1 MSNNDNTSALP
12 QVVPQTNID
21 NFSQGLTRYLVQLE
35 LPVDRVL
42 VLPKERLSVMN
53 NLPAIIEYLSP
64 EQKSEAMYISKFI
77 AACAAGLFDAAL
89 NFLWNETVTNL
100 RQKVIRFDM
109 NYFLD
114 SVVTDTKR
122 RTTFRNE
129 DDLKHLDDWELIKGC
144 KDTGIITEIGYKH
157 LDYVREM
164 RNHASAAHPNHN
176 DLDGLQLSSW
186 LQTCIKEVLAK
197 DPEGPVIEVKKLLIN
212 LRLNVLSPSDIP
224 PIRANLQQLP
234 IELVDSTL
242 RAIFGMYTDSTLA
255 TYIRNNLNLIIQS
268 IWENSSTQAKFDC
281 GLKYAVFSANA
292 EIARKNLANDFLKS
306 ITDGLSYLPDD
317 HKAIE
322 MDAVLDALY
331 SAHMGW
337 NNFHNEPPHAR
348 SLSKFVPANGKI
360 PREVLKKYITVLVMC
375 AIGNGYG
382 VSTAAE
388 PIYTELINRF
398 SDLHYLIFIKLLSVA
413 DIQSHLMHY
422 QTANNYKIL
431 AATFAE
437 RTTNHVLKE
446 LLHSIAKAHK
456 DVLPKLSLDTRF
468 VAQVRSVTLA

>member
-1 MSNNDNTSALP
+1 MIVPTFRLYTKYLTGPTS
-12 QVVPQTNID
+12 
-21 NFSQGLTRYLVQLE
+21 
-35 LPVDRVL
+35 
-42 VLPKERLSVMN
+42 
-53 NLPAIIEYLSP
+53 
-64 EQKSEAMYISKFI
+64 
-77 AACAAGLFDAAL
+77 
-89 NFLWNETVTNL
+89 
-100 RQKVIRFDM
+100 
-109 NYFLD
+109 
-114 SVVTDTKR
+114 
-122 RTTFRNE
+122 FRNE
-129 DDLKHLDDWELIKGC
+129 DDLKQLDDWELIKGC

-157 LDYVREM
+157 LDYIREM

-197 DPEGPVIEVKKLLIN
+197 DPEGPVIEVKKLLNN
-212 LRLNVLSPSDIP
+212 LRLNILSPSDVP

-242 RAIFGMYTDSTLA
+242 RAVFGMYTDAALA
-255 TYIRNNLNLIIQS
+255 ISIRNNLNLIIQS
-268 IWENSSTQAKFDC
+268 VWENSSSQAKYDC

-292 EIARKNLANDFLKS
+292 EISRKNLANDFLKS

-348 SLSKFVPANGKI
+348 SLSKFVPTNGKI
-360 PREVLKKYITVLVMC
+360 PREVLGKYITVIVMC

-398 SDLHYLIFIKLLSVA
+398 SDQHYLIFIKLLSVA
-413 DIQSHLMHY
+413 DIQSHLNRR
-422 QTANNYKIL
+422 QAANNYQSL

-437 RTTNHVLKE
+437 LTTNHVLKD
-446 LLHSIAKAHK
+446 LLQSIAKAHK
-456 DVLPKLSLDTRF
+456 DVLPKLWLDTRF
-468 VAQVRSVTLA
+468 NAQVRNVTLA